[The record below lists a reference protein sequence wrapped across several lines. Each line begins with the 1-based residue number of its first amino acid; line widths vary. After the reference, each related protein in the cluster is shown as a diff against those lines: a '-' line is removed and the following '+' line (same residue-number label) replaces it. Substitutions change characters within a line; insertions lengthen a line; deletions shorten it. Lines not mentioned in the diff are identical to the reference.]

1 MPVHNGTIRP
11 LAEDIVGFLGLKLN
25 VFNSDNRFPAIEMC
39 NSLFKII
46 INYEHCRYLF
56 YTWSDKPFKGTVVN
70 QALPSLHEL

>member
-25 VFNSDNRFPAIEMC
+25 VFNSDNRFPAIEIR

-56 YTWSDKPFKGTVVN
+56 YT
-70 QALPSLHEL
+70 